1 MDLGG
6 FDTDGSG
13 DLGSLGKS
21 LQGLLPPML
30 AERRGGL
37 LDLPDVDGE
46 QVEGFRDREETD
58 IRTEGL
64 GQADTLVDGA
74 TRAMSRRLL

>member
-1 MDLGG
+1 
-6 FDTDGSG
+6 
-13 DLGSLGKS
+13 
-21 LQGLLPPML
+21 ML

-46 QVEGFRDREETD
+46 QVEEFRDREETD

-74 TRAMSRRLL
+74 TRAMSRRLR